1 MSVTSVNV
9 IEITDQN
16 FMESVIEESK
26 HRPVVVDFWAEWC
39 APCRMIGPVLE
50 RLADEHDG
58 SFLLGKLDVD
68 ANPQAAMAFRIQ
80 GIPAVKAFV
89 DGQIANEFVGA
100 IPEGAIRQFL
110 DSIVPTESDRLSA
123 QGFEELRAGRE
134 REALAL
140 FRQAV
145 AADPGHPGAALGL
158 AEIAAAKGEADEA
171 RRLLE
176 PLRPHPE
183 AERILASLDVS
194 SWAVAPNG
202 SGPLGEAER
211 AAAEGRYAD
220 ALEGFLGQIRA
231 GDDRDAA
238 REAMLK
244 LFAVLGDDHPLV
256 LQYRPK
262 LSSALY

>member
-1 MSVTSVNV
+1 MSVTTPNV
-9 IEITDQN
+9 VEITDQN
-16 FMESVIEESK
+16 FLESVIEESK
-26 HRPVVVDFWAEWC
+26 RRPVVVDFWAEWC

-58 SFLLGKLDVD
+58 TFLLGKLDVD
-68 ANPQAAMAFRIQ
+68 PQAAMAFRIQ

-89 DGQIANEFVGA
+89 DGQVANEFVGA
-100 IPEGAIRQFL
+100 MPEGAIRQFL
-110 DSIVPTESDRLSA
+110 DSILPTEADRLA
-123 QGFEELRAGRE
+123 TEGFEELRAGRE
-134 REALAL
+134 TEAEAL
-140 FRQAV
+140 FRQAE
-145 AADPGHPGAALGL
+145 AADPRHPGAALGL
-158 AEIAAAKGEADEA
+158 AEIAAAKGEPDEA

-194 SWAVAPNG
+194 SWAAAADG
-202 SGPLGEAER
+202 SGPLVEAER

-220 ALEGFLGQIRA
+220 ALEGFLSEIRA
-231 GDDRDAA
+231 GDEREAA

-256 LQYRPK
+256 LRYRPQ
-262 LSSALY
+262 LASALY